1 MDKINF
7 IFNYYSGFLLLIILS
22 SCSSTKQ
29 ISNYDNSS
37 GKLIETGIAS
47 WYGPNFD
54 GKKTANGETFDMFDL
69 TAAHRTL
76 PFGSIVKVINKSNN
90 KSVIVRINDR
100 GPYAKSRI
108 IDLSKKSAEKIRM
121 ISSGFTQV
129 DLILLNEKKLPR
141 NLKVPHYTV
150 QIGSY
155 KRKSDAVKVSTK
167 VNNSKVIEAS
177 VNGKIFYRIYVGLF
191 DNVDEA
197 NTKKKFLLRKGI
209 KGFVKQFEN

>member
-1 MDKINF
+1 MVF
-7 IFNYYSGFLLLIILS
+7 A

-37 GKLIETGIAS
+37 SKLIETGIAS
-47 WYGPNFD
+47 WYGPNFN
-54 GKKTANGETFDMFDL
+54 GKKTANGETFDMYDL

-76 PFGSIVKVINKSNN
+76 PFNSVVKVINKLNN

-108 IDLSKKSAEKIRM
+108 IDLSKKSAENIGM
-121 ISSGFTQV
+121 IYSGFTQV
-129 DLILLNEKKLPR
+129 DLILLNGTKLPD
-141 NLKVPHYTV
+141 NLKVPHYTI

-155 KRKSDAVKVSTK
+155 KRRSDAAKISRTVKDSE
-167 VNNSKVIEAS
+167 IIRAS
-177 VNGKIFYRIYVGLF
+177 VNGEIFYRIYVGLF
-191 DNVDEA
+191 DNINEA
-197 NTKKKFLLRKGI
+197 NTKKKSLSRKGI